1 MCMAVTVVD
10 VLVMLW
16 KEIDI
21 MKNKAIIEV
30 VLQRLLYSDIQQ
42 TTSVELSAANLKQ
55 LTTQHKVIPNQNT
68 ASSSSKNSTLKINI
82 MEHAG
87 EAVTIS

>member
-16 KEIDI
+16 KEINI

-42 TTSVELSAANLKQ
+42 TTSVELSTANLKQ
-55 LTTQHKVIPNQNT
+55 LTTQHKVIQNQNT
-68 ASSSSKNSTLKINI
+68 AHPVPARTPL
-82 MEHAG
+82 
-87 EAVTIS
+87 

>member
-16 KEIDI
+16 KQINI

-55 LTTQHKVIPNQNT
+55 LTTQHKVIPT
-68 ASSSSKNSTLKINI
+68 KIQ
-82 MEHAG
+82 HPVPAR
-87 EAVTIS
+87 TPL